1 MIFFI
6 TIGKERF
13 MIFNAISYNL
23 KGSLML
29 MLCFFSLL
37 KKIDKNL
44 KNCM

>member
-6 TIGKERF
+6 TIDKERF
-13 MIFNAISYNL
+13 MMYNISYNL